1 MRNLLL
7 ILSLSLSGCGAYG
20 LQVFDTGGAS
30 STLGI
35 DPMGEIEF
43 GEHSPALEKSVRK
56 EVVLWVDGAV
66 PLAIVDAYLEGS
78 SSDAFSISDELPL
91 PIRLQPGG
99 DFPLQLRF
107 APHATGTYRGEL
119 VILIDDGT
127 EEGAYIHRSIHGT
140 GCDDPALS
148 GDC

>member
-7 ILSLSLSGCGAYG
+7 ILGLSISGCGSYG

-35 DPMGEIEF
+35 DPMGGIEF

-56 EVVLWVDGAV
+56 EVVLWVDGDA
-66 PLAIVDAYLEGS
+66 PLAIVDVYLEGA

-91 PIRLQPGG
+91 PIRLQPEG

-107 APHATGTYRGEL
+107 APYAKGSFRGEL

-127 EEGAYIHRSIHGT
+127 GHYVACHKV
-140 GCDDPALS
+140 
-148 GDC
+148 